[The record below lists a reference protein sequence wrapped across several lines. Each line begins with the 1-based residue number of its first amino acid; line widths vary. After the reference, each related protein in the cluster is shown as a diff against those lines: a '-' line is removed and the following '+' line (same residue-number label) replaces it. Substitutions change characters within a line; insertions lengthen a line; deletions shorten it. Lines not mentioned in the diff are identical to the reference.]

1 MDLVGIMHVVD
12 TPSAGKRDFNYLCSW
27 FDIVY
32 SDPVG
37 ISFVCYSSIHID
49 FLPFHNVHP
58 MSLIGPCL
66 FMVWFQLAVPRA
78 LAPQTCSI
86 HLQQLISHL

>member
-12 TPSAGKRDFNYLCSW
+12 TPSAGKHDFSYLCSW

-32 SDPVG
+32 SDPLG
-37 ISFVCYSSIHID
+37 ISFVCYSSVHID
-49 FLPFHNVHP
+49 FLPFHNVCP

-78 LAPQTCSI
+78 LAPVI
-86 HLQQLISHL
+86 M